1 MNEVIIHIFMEQA
14 KKGKKSKK
22 PEKRLNKN
30 MKKDQLLKLRQN
42 PQTKKKQRKQ
52 NTIFPFM

>member
-1 MNEVIIHIFMEQA
+1 MEQA